1 MSSRSISDICR
12 DNERMIIGAGA
23 FAAFLVMWE
32 GFSRGWWATLLTPL
46 LGESARALA
55 IKPIFIS
62 SPTGVAQQA
71 WTMFAVTGEIWPHI
85 AQSGAQLVVGLG
97 AAVLVGVP
105 LGLAAGRYRTFS
117 YILDPFLSAL
127 NATPQVAFLP
137 LFVMWIG
144 TGFWMRVLIIFL
156 LAVIPITM
164 NALAAVRTVDP
175 RLLKVASSFG
185 ASELHTFR
193 TIIAPSALPFIL
205 SGMRL
210 AVGRSMIGIVVAE
223 LYGSATG
230 IGIMIN
236 MAGATFDTDKVFVG
250 VLVIVIAGLLMS
262 EALRAIERR
271 FDGWRPVIG
280 DNI

>member
-1 MSSRSISDICR
+1 MSERAMADHLR
-12 DNERMIIGAGA
+12 DNERAIIGS
-23 FAAFLVMWE
+23 AAFIAFLIVWE
-32 GFSRGWWATLLTPL
+32 GLSRGWWAALLSPVI
-46 LGESARALA
+46 GDAAKALA
-55 IKPIFIS
+55 MKPIFIS
-62 SPTGVAQQA
+62 SPSGVATQA

-85 AQSGAQLVVGLG
+85 AQSGAQLAVGL
-97 AAVLVGVP
+97 ASAILVGVP

-117 YILDPFLSAL
+117 YVLDPFLSAF

-144 TGFWMRVLIIFL
+144 TGFGMRVLIIFL

-193 TIIAPSALPFIL
+193 TIILPSALPFIL

-210 AVGRSMIGIVVAE
+210 AIGRSMIGIVVAE

-236 MAGATFDTDKVFVG
+236 MAGSSFDTDKVFVG
-250 VLVIVIAGLLMS
+250 VLVIVITGLLLS
-262 EALRAIERR
+262 EIVRAMERR
-271 FDGWRPVIG
+271 LDGWRPAIG
-280 DNI
+280 DNV

>member
-1 MSSRSISDICR
+1 MKVRSLADR
-12 DNERMIIGAGA
+12 YRENERAIIGSCA
-23 FAAFLVMWE
+23 FMAFLIVWE
-32 GFSRGWWATLLTPL
+32 GLSRGWWAALLSPI
-46 LGESARALA
+46 LGEGAKALA

-62 SPTGVAQQA
+62 SPTGVAKQA

-85 AQSGAQLVVGLG
+85 AQSGSQLVVGLV
-97 AAVLVGVP
+97 AAIVMGVP

-117 YILDPFLSAL
+117 YILDPFLSAF

-137 LFVMWIG
+137 LLVMWIG

-175 RLLKVASSFG
+175 RLLKVAASFG
-185 ASELHTFR
+185 ASEMHTFGA
-193 TIIAPSALPFIL
+193 IILPSSLPFIL

-210 AVGRSMIGIVVAE
+210 AIGRSMIGIVVAE

-236 MAGATFDTDKVFVG
+236 MAGSSFDTDKVFVG
-250 VLVIVIAGLLMS
+250 VLVIVIAGLLLV
-262 EALRAIERR
+262 EGVRFLERR
-271 FDGWRPVIG
+271 LDGWRPAIG
-280 DNI
+280 DNA

>member
-1 MSSRSISDICR
+1 MNMRTPAALYR
-12 DNERMIIGAGA
+12 DNERLIIGAGA
-23 FAAFLVMWE
+23 FMAFLIMWE
-32 GFSRGWWATLLTPL
+32 GLSRGWWAGILSPL
-46 LGESARALA
+46 LGESARMFAV
-55 IKPIFIS
+55 KPIFIS
-62 SPTGVAQQA
+62 SPSAVAAQA
-71 WTMFAVTGEIWPHI
+71 WSMFFVTGEIWPHI

-97 AAVLVGVP
+97 AAIIVGVP

-117 YILDPFLSAL
+117 YVLDPFLSAL

-144 TGFWMRVLIIFL
+144 TGFGMRALIIFL

-185 ASELHTFR
+185 ASEVYVFK

-210 AVGRSMIGIVVAE
+210 AIGRSMIGIVVAE
-223 LYGSATG
+223 LYGSAVG

-236 MAGATFDTDKVFVG
+236 MAGSSFDTDKVFVG
-250 VLVIVIAGLLMS
+250 VLVIVFAGLLMT
-262 EALRAIERR
+262 EALRLIERR
-271 FDGWRPVIG
+271 FEAWRPVIG
-280 DNI
+280 DND

>member
-1 MSSRSISDICR
+1 MLGEAAR
-12 DNERMIIGAGA
+12 A
-23 FAAFLVMWE
+23 FAV
-32 GFSRGWWATLLTPL
+32 
-46 LGESARALA
+46 
-55 IKPIFIS
+55 KPIFIS
-62 SPTGVAQQA
+62 SPSGVATQA

-85 AQSGAQLVVGLG
+85 AQSGMQLIVGL
-97 AAVLVGVP
+97 AAAIVVGVP

-144 TGFWMRVLIIFL
+144 TGFGMRVLIIFL

-175 RLLKVASSFG
+175 RLLRVASSFG

-193 TIIAPSALPFIL
+193 TIILPSALPFLL

-210 AVGRSMIGIVVAE
+210 AIGRSMIGIVVAE

-236 MAGATFDTDKVFVG
+236 MAGSTFDTDKVFVG
-250 VLVIVIAGLLMS
+250 VLVIVITGLLLS
-262 EALRAIERR
+262 EFVRAMERR
-271 FDGWRPVIG
+271 LDGWRPVIG
-280 DNI
+280 DNV

>member
-1 MSSRSISDICR
+1 MSERLMADR
-12 DNERMIIGAGA
+12 LWDNERAIIGSGA
-23 FAAFLVMWE
+23 FIAFLVVWE
-32 GFSRGWWATLLTPL
+32 GLSRGWWAALLSPV
-46 LGESARALA
+46 LGDAAKALA

-62 SPTGVAQQA
+62 SPSGVAKQA
-71 WTMFAVTGEIWPHI
+71 WTMFAVTGEIWPHV
-85 AQSGAQLVVGLG
+85 AQSGAQLAAGL
-97 AAVLVGVP
+97 AAAIVVGVP

-117 YILDPFLSAL
+117 YVLDPFLSAF

-137 LFVMWIG
+137 LFVMWMG
-144 TGFWMRVLIIFL
+144 TGFAMRVLIIYL

-175 RLLKVASSFG
+175 RLLRVASSFG

-193 TIIAPSALPFIL
+193 SIILPSALPFIL

-210 AVGRSMIGIVVAE
+210 AIGRSMIGIVVAE

-236 MAGATFDTDKVFVG
+236 IAGSSFDTDKVFVG
-250 VLVIVIAGLLMS
+250 VLVIVVTGLLLS
-262 EALRAIERR
+262 EIVRAMERR
-271 FDGWRPVIG
+271 LDGWRPAIG
-280 DNI
+280 ENV